1 MSSAAPI
8 GVFDSGLG
16 GLSVLREIHALMPGE
31 SLCYVADSH
40 YAPYGE
46 KSVAQ
51 ICQRSVVC
59 ADWLVEQGVK
69 ALVVACNTATAAAV
83 NQLRVRYA
91 LPVIAMEPAV
101 KPAGK
106 VARAGRVGVLATAGT
121 LSSEKYESLLR
132 QHAYHVTVIS
142 QPCSGLVEEI
152 EKGDFESVA
161 LRDLLSSYLEPLL
174 RAQVD
179 TLILGCTH
187 YSLIHRLIVELVGE
201 AVAVLD
207 GGAAVARQLKQ
218 QLISRQLLNPH
229 PSIRPLQCWSSGD
242 LKKQQLLLQQLWS
255 HPFELNYLPPKP

>member
-83 NQLRVRYA
+83 NQLRVRYEIG
-91 LPVIAMEPAV
+91 IA
-101 KPAGK
+101 
-106 VARAGRVGVLATAGT
+106 
-121 LSSEKYESLLR
+121 
-132 QHAYHVTVIS
+132 HV
-142 QPCSGLVEEI
+142 
-152 EKGDFESVA
+152 
-161 LRDLLSSYLEPLL
+161 
-174 RAQVD
+174 
-179 TLILGCTH
+179 
-187 YSLIHRLIVELVGE
+187 
-201 AVAVLD
+201 
-207 GGAAVARQLKQ
+207 
-218 QLISRQLLNPH
+218 
-229 PSIRPLQCWSSGD
+229 
-242 LKKQQLLLQQLWS
+242 
-255 HPFELNYLPPKP
+255 